1 MAEKLN
7 KEIKKMVKKKSDE
20 QILFADIVVDD
31 ITIKPWAFGILF
43 ELSESLDI
51 VLDKAANKGV
61 LDNIVDESGSISYIT
76 MARIF
81 ALANE
86 EILSIISITIDKS
99 VDEIK
104 NFKMDKGIKVALT
117 IFNQNRDVIKS
128 AFKNT
133 K

>member
-1 MAEKLN
+1 
-7 KEIKKMVKKKSDE
+7 MVKKKTDE
-20 QILFADIVVDD
+20 QVLFSDIIVDD
-31 ITIKPWAFGILF
+31 IKVSPWAFGTLF
-43 ELSESLDI
+43 ELAESLDA
-51 VLDKAANKGV
+51 VLDKAANKGI
-61 LDNIVDESGSISYIT
+61 LDNIVDDSGSISYIT

-86 EILSIISITIDKS
+86 EILSIIAITIDKS

-104 NFKMDKGIKVALT
+104 NFKMDKGIKVALA
-117 IFNQNRDVIKS
+117 IFNLNRDVIKS

>member
-1 MAEKLN
+1 
-7 KEIKKMVKKKSDE
+7 MVKKKSDE
-20 QILFADIVVDD
+20 QILFSDIVIDD
-31 ITIKPWAFGILF
+31 ITVKPWAFGILF

-117 IFNQNRDVIKS
+117 IFNQNRDVIKN
-128 AFKNT
+128 AFSSTAK
-133 K
+133 

>member
-1 MAEKLN
+1 
-7 KEIKKMVKKKSDE
+7 MVKKKTDE
-20 QILFADIVVDD
+20 QVLFSDIIVDD
-31 ITIKPWAFGILF
+31 IKVSPWAFGTLF
-43 ELSESLDI
+43 ELAESLDA
-51 VLDKAANKGV
+51 VLDKAANKGI
-61 LDNIVDESGSISYIT
+61 LDNIVNDSESISYIT

-86 EILSIISITIDKS
+86 EILSIIAITIDKS

-104 NFKMDKGIKVALT
+104 NFKMDKGIKVALA
-117 IFNQNRDVIKS
+117 IFNLNRDVIKS

>member
-1 MAEKLN
+1 MTN
-7 KEIKKMVKKKSDE
+7 KKKSDE
-20 QILFADIVVDD
+20 QVLFADIVIDD
-31 ITIKPWAFGILF
+31 VKISPWAFGILF
-43 ELSESLDI
+43 ELSESLDA
-51 VLDKAANKGV
+51 VLDKAANKGI
-61 LDNIVDESGSISYIT
+61 LDNIVDDSGSISYIT

-104 NFKMDKGIKVALT
+104 NFKMDKGIKVALA
-117 IFNQNRDVIKS
+117 IFNLNRDVIKS